1 MRGPLAPP
9 HVPLALT
16 RAERFDELVLDAV
29 ERLERDWPQL
39 ANVELAVEEVPPA
52 ETQTWSP
59 EPIPLGQVFGATA
72 TMPARIVVFRR
83 PLEARASGRN
93 ELGSLIYEVMV
104 ELVADLLGIDP
115 DAIDPDRDE

>member
-1 MRGPLAPP
+1 
-9 HVPLALT
+9 
-16 RAERFDELVLDAV
+16 LVLDAV

-93 ELGSLIYEVMV
+93 ELGSLIYDVMV

-115 DAIDPDRDE
+115 DAIDPEHED